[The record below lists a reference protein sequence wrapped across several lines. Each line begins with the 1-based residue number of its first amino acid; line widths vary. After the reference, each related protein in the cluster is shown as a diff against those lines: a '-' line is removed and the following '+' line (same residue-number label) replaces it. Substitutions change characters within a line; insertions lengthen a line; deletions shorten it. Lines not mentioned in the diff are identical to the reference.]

1 MNYDFIFV
9 GLTSGGPKALYNII
23 DKFDSS
29 LNLPLII
36 VQNLPIGFDKI
47 FEQVFAE
54 KAKIPVEMVDRE
66 KKIEN
71 KIYLAKSGHIIDIT
85 EEKKIRVLNYQY
97 PNMCITT
104 FIKNSIEKKLRFI
117 TICLAGV
124 IIKEDPIVGL
134 KLLKEKGYPIIVQ
147 KISHNP
153 NLILQYEISLPEKI
167 IEEKLY
173 TIEAK
178 LEEIPDCV
186 NKLIID
192 K

>member
-1 MNYDFIFV
+1 MSYDFVLI

-23 DKFDSS
+23 DKFDQS
-29 LNLPLII
+29 LNLPIII
-36 VQNLPIGFDKI
+36 VQNLPVGFDKI
-47 FEQVFAE
+47 FAQVFAE
-54 KAKIPVEMVDRE
+54 KAKMPIEVVDNE

-85 EEKKIRVLNYQY
+85 EDRKIRIQNYEY

-104 FIKNSIEKKLRFI
+104 FIKNSIEKKLKFI

-124 IIKEDPIVGL
+124 IIKNDPIEGL
-134 KLLKEKGYPIIVQ
+134 KILKENNYPIIVQ
-147 KISHNP
+147 KTSHNP
-153 NLILQYEISLPEKI
+153 NIILQYEISLPAKI
-167 IEEKLY
+167 IDEKLY

-178 LEEIPDCV
+178 LDEIPAYV
-186 NKLIID
+186 NNLIID